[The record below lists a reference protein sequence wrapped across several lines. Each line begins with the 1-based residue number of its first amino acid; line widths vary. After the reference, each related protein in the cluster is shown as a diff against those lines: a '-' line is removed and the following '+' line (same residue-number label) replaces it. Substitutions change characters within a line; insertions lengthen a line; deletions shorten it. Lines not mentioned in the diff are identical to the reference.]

1 MKRLQL
7 LVAGINYPPEHT
19 GIAPYTGA
27 MADALHAQG
36 FGVDVLTAHP
46 HYPEW
51 RIAEGYGQW
60 RSQEAI
66 NGVQVTRLRHLV
78 PRNTQG
84 LERAVSEISF
94 GLRQVF
100 SRWHRPDVV
109 LAVSPALLSSALVV
123 AKASALRIP
132 TVVWV
137 QDLYGV
143 GAAETG
149 GGGLVTR
156 LLKAVEGVVLR
167 RASRVVVIH
176 DRFASRIHRDYKVPL
191 ESIDV
196 VRNWSHVEAPAP
208 MSSHAAREA
217 LGWRLEGAVVL
228 HAGNMGAKQG
238 LENVI
243 DAARLAGE
251 TNKAITFVLMGA
263 GSELAKLK
271 TLGAGVPNLV
281 FKEGVS
287 NADFTTALQAADI
300 LLVNEKPGV
309 SEMAVPS
316 KLTSYFAA
324 GRPVIAATDPEGT
337 TAHEVMAAQA
347 GVVVPAGAPQELL
360 LCALQL
366 ASDKELSSQLGTAA
380 GAYRLN
386 TLSPH
391 AAVKAMKSSLESAG
405 IPDSHA

>member
-1 MKRLQL
+1 MKQL
-7 LVAGINYPPEHT
+7 NVLVAGINYPPEHT

-66 NGVQVTRLRHLV
+66 NGVKVTRLRHFV

-149 GGGLVTR
+149 GGIAFFGGNEVDQVVGVAGQRGAVGLGGADVHVTEDLR
-156 LLKAVEGVVLR
+156 RIDADQFDRKAVGERHGHRGLAR
-167 RASRVVVIH
+167 GSR
-176 DRFASRIHRDYKVPL
+176 
-191 ESIDV
+191 
-196 VRNWSHVEAPAP
+196 
-208 MSSHAAREA
+208 
-217 LGWRLEGAVVL
+217 
-228 HAGNMGAKQG
+228 
-238 LENVI
+238 
-243 DAARLAGE
+243 
-251 TNKAITFVLMGA
+251 
-263 GSELAKLK
+263 
-271 TLGAGVPNLV
+271 
-281 FKEGVS
+281 
-287 NADFTTALQAADI
+287 
-300 LLVNEKPGV
+300 
-309 SEMAVPS
+309 
-316 KLTSYFAA
+316 
-324 GRPVIAATDPEGT
+324 
-337 TAHEVMAAQA
+337 AHEQDGGRQA
-347 GVVVPAGAPQELL
+347 WRQRSRGWG
-360 LCALQL
+360 
-366 ASDKELSSQLGTAA
+366 
-380 GAYRLN
+380 
-386 TLSPH
+386 
-391 AAVKAMKSSLESAG
+391 
-405 IPDSHA
+405 